1 MRVKLV
7 NRRKNVAT
15 GYFWS
20 NNVIR
25 FLEIWKYRHN
35 IILSLIAW
43 PWPLSGSSRCLNVSN
58 IQDIGYL
65 AISGHT
71 HFIALER
78 QADKMS
84 TNQSSRFDKVW
95 KRRWAIQNYFMTLSI
110 VKMKP
115 LVGRICKIKDGGQI
129 VRAGLLIIRNQTRVN
144 TRVRMIFWQSAT
156 IIW

>member
-1 MRVKLV
+1 M
-7 NRRKNVAT
+7 
-15 GYFWS
+15 S
-20 NNVIR
+20 
-25 FLEIWKYRHN
+25 
-35 IILSLIAW
+35 
-43 PWPLSGSSRCLNVSN
+43 P
-58 IQDIGYL
+58 QDISGLIMLSVSWRFENIATISFYRLLPGPGHSPGHPDVWMSPISRLL
-65 AISGHT
+65 AIWPHQDT
-71 HFIALER
+71 LTALER

>member
-7 NRRKNVAT
+7 NRQKNVAT

-35 IILSLIAW
+35 IILSLIACPGHSPGHPDVW
-43 PWPLSGSSRCLNVSN
+43 MSPISRILD
-58 IQDIGYL
+58 IWRYQDTL
-65 AISGHT
+65 T
-71 HFIALER
+71 ALER

-84 TNQSSRFDKVW
+84 TNQSRRFDKVW

-115 LVGRICKIKDGGQI
+115 LVGRICKIKDGGK
-129 VRAGLLIIRNQTRVN
+129 IIRADLLMIINQTRVN
-144 TRVRMIFWQSAT
+144 TRVRVIFWQSPT
-156 IIW
+156 SIW